1 MATSAG
7 ELIYTVDVDTAKA
20 VTQARQA
27 EKAVGALETDMNSA
41 AAASAKLNTNLTATA
56 KGVGQAT
63 TGMRGLS
70 GVAGQIGFQLQDIAV
85 QAQMGTSALTILGQQ
100 GSQVASVFGPTG
112 AIVGAMGIGLSTP
125 GAGIFSLFLLHHS
138 GMGGITAAVGWF
150 GAALVGTAIS
160 TLILLFWRR
169 QAVKRGKYVIED
181 AMP

>member
-27 EKAVGALETDMNSA
+27 EKAVGALETEMNSA

-85 QAQMGTSALTILGQQ
+85 QAQIGTSALVILGQQ

-112 AIVGAMGIGLSTP
+112 AIVGAI
-125 GAGIFSLFLLHHS
+125 I
-138 GMGGITAAVGWF
+138 AVGS
-150 GAALVGTAIS
+150 ALLGMATASGTAGESIEELAKKADS
-160 TLILLFWRR
+160 L
-169 QAVKRGKYVIED
+169 GKSQLED
-181 AMP
+181 AINKANVELNDQQQVLIKTTE